1 MKFREETRRQRYIQK
16 TSKAKVLPFYL
27 AAVNFGL
34 DENLALLIRSAA
46 CFGAS
51 GIFVIGGV
59 PSPSFLRGRS
69 GTTFD
74 FMNIKSFSNPSQ
86 FLAHCR
92 EEGLKVVS
100 AEICEGSASLYHYSF
115 DFSSPNVIVVGNET
129 VGVPGEIILHSDN
142 VHIEM
147 PGVGAFLNT
156 SQAAT
161 VFANEFARQFSFAST
176 FSKQI
181 L

>member
-16 TSKAKVLPFYL
+16 TSKAKILPFYL

-51 GIFVIGGV
+51 GVFVIGGV
-59 PSPSFLRGRS
+59 PSPSFLRGKS
-69 GTTFD
+69 GTTLD
-74 FMNIKSFSNPSQ
+74 FMNIKAFSNPSL
-86 FLAHCR
+86 FLAYCR
-92 EEGLKVVS
+92 ESRLKVVS
-100 AEICEGSASLYHYSF
+100 AEICDGSTSLYDYCF
-115 DFSSPNVIVVGNET
+115 DFSAPNVIVVGNET
-129 VGVPGEIILHSDN
+129 VGVPGEIILNSDR
-142 VHIEM
+142 VHIDM

-161 VFANEFARQFSFAST
+161 VFANEFVRQFSKA
-176 FSKQI
+176 
-181 L
+181 